1 MIREAQIA
9 LPNRR
14 SKGLR
19 RVSLVMLM
27 LAASI
32 SLASQDPDRQHG
44 AGKNRVSPELAR
56 LSAAVR
62 RGNIADQQIQVIVQF
77 KEKPNQSHIQKM
89 SKLGGRH
96 LQKLNLVKGGVFT
109 IPLSALATLANDSDI
124 AYVSPNRSVK
134 GASSDAFEQ
143 TVGGDVARSYGFR
156 GAGVGVAVIDSGISD
171 HPDLHDPVTG
181 LSRVVYSES
190 FVPGTDTH
198 DGYGHGTHVA
208 GIIGGNGTRSA
219 GAIVGVAPQ
228 VNLINLKVLDSN
240 GAGSDSYVIA
250 AIERAISLKDTY
262 NIRVLNLSLGRPVY

>member
-1 MIREAQIA
+1 MWAVSFGIRKENMIREAQIA
-9 LPNRR
+9 VPSRR
-14 SKGLR
+14 GKGLR

-109 IPLSALATLANDSDI
+109 IPLSALAPLANDSDI

-134 GASSDAFEQ
+134 GSSSDAFEQ
-143 TVGGDVARSYGFR
+143 TVCGDVSRS
-156 GAGVGVAVIDSGISD
+156 
-171 HPDLHDPVTG
+171 
-181 LSRVVYSES
+181 
-190 FVPGTDTH
+190 
-198 DGYGHGTHVA
+198 
-208 GIIGGNGTRSA
+208 
-219 GAIVGVAPQ
+219 
-228 VNLINLKVLDSN
+228 
-240 GAGSDSYVIA
+240 
-250 AIERAISLKDTY
+250 
-262 NIRVLNLSLGRPVY
+262 